1 MRTLTLCVTETWL
14 SCNCI
19 KLFNLFAL
27 PSPRSPRAS
36 KSIGKTCCTFPH
48 QSREQLANSSSF
60 SRQVHKRTA
69 GISIPYT
76 LRFPFHI
83 AIWTITSPCFHLI
96 AFRWKNSHRL
106 ILFWT
111 LTQFGLR
118 RWLSKWNLAISV
130 LGLEFFVFSS
140 PRWHHTHTHTDGQS
154 HPRIAGCLCVCVY
167 GGETFINLIKR
178 CFSTFYFISLLGR
191 FYFRWMSDQ
200 RACHNRELILS
211 VLLFYFFNTLLNL
224 WLINNILKLVSLSD
238 LLYNLQFIFLYTGN
252 GPTHSFT
259 GVGVFMIVII
269 LLVALIEK

>member
-1 MRTLTLCVTETWL
+1 MEELT
-14 SCNCI
+14 S
-19 KLFNLFAL
+19 A
-27 PSPRSPRAS
+27 
-36 KSIGKTCCTFPH
+36 
-48 QSREQLANSSSF
+48 
-60 SRQVHKRTA
+60 
-69 GISIPYT
+69 Y
-76 LRFPFHI
+76 
-83 AIWTITSPCFHLI
+83 
-96 AFRWKNSHRL
+96 L
-106 ILFWT
+106 ILNANAVWPPSMIEQMEFGNFG
-111 LTQFGLR
+111 FGL
-118 RWLSKWNLAISV
+118 
-130 LGLEFFVFSS
+130 GVFRFQLPPMTS
-140 PRWHHTHTHTDGQS
+140 HTHTHWWPIPTQDCWV
-154 HPRIAGCLCVCVY
+154 PVCVFV

-211 VLLFYFFNTLLNL
+211 VLLFYFCNTLLNL